1 MNMILQ
7 VFASRE
13 MESDF
18 PLTGELIVLERT
30 FISPIVEGTYDLDL
44 FREFL
49 MFHVE
54 FELDTL
60 FVIRSDFVECFHVLL
75 VSN

>member
-1 MNMILQ
+1 MILQ
-7 VFASRE
+7 VFASWE

-30 FISPIVEGTYDLDL
+30 LISPIVEGTDDLDL

-54 FELDTL
+54 FELYTL